1 MPTVATSNAPAARA
15 TMNQR
20 HLVRAVTEPDVFSSE
35 SGLERI
41 YFSVAS
47 MALSMWVMQPFM
59 SFLAIMS

>member
-1 MPTVATSNAPAARA
+1 
-15 TMNQR
+15 MNQR